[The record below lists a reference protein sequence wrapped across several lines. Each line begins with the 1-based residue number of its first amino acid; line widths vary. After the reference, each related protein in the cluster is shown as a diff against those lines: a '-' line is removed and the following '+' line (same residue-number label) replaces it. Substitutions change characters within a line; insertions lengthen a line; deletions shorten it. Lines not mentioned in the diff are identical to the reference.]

1 MGHPSSKPCT
11 HPTHHLEPVC
21 HVRKDLTPSELD
33 GHKSTFIIDIHT
45 PLPCQQHQEIL
56 KSPSVSVFPIS
67 PPTSTQG
74 TISPASLKGLATA
87 ASAARSEAGSTRW
100 RCSRVCSGQ
109 LINTSSSCKILNFKK
124 THYKM
129 HPQLSNGTW
138 RILLPGDS
146 ENITYPVIFGAN
158 IVGEATI
165 ISIRIAPFITTLLH
179 TSSHPACHLLG
190 NKQNPYC
197 WRKKNSAPVETR
209 NVPFLQSGFNISQLL
224 QDFIL
229 PRYIIR
235 ALVRSQ
241 LRSCHT
247 PRSPLDQESMN
258 G

>member
-109 LINTSSSCKILNFKK
+109 LINTSSSCKILKF
-124 THYKM
+124 
-129 HPQLSNGTW
+129 Q
-138 RILLPGDS
+138 
-146 ENITYPVIFGAN
+146 
-158 IVGEATI
+158 
-165 ISIRIAPFITTLLH
+165 
-179 TSSHPACHLLG
+179 
-190 NKQNPYC
+190 
-197 WRKKNSAPVETR
+197 KNS
-209 NVPFLQSGFNISQLL
+209 L
-224 QDFIL
+224 QDASTTISWDVEDSASRWLRKHHL
-229 PRYIIR
+229 PSD
-235 ALVRSQ
+235 LW
-241 LRSCHT
+241 
-247 PRSPLDQESMN
+247 